1 MINRT
6 FTPSDGEVAH
16 ARRVIDLFERD
27 PGLGTISLD
36 GKMLDRPHLKQAAG
50 TQRGG
55 HGRSVD
61 PGVLRR

>member
-36 GKMLDRPHLKQAAG
+36 GKMLDRPHPKQARNGVAMAG
-50 TQRGG
+50 QLTRE
-55 HGRSVD
+55 S
-61 PGVLRR
+61 